1 VAGTDAKH
9 QAENNGVPSR
19 RRSRWWLPVLT
30 FVLGIAGGVLIVGLL
45 DTSTPDFSAE
55 RSASPA
61 TPSPAGSQQV
71 PAEGGARVNAA
82 CVRVIN
88 EARDV
93 ATILSEVGPA
103 ITSVN
108 LQQLDDIVR
117 RLQSIQGRLDNDL
130 RDCRV
135 EAEVSGTPSTVPSAS
150 PPEPSASSL
159 EPSASP
165 IPLPTA
171 SPTR

>member
-1 VAGTDAKH
+1 
-9 QAENNGVPSR
+9 
-19 RRSRWWLPVLT
+19 
-30 FVLGIAGGVLIVGLL
+30 
-45 DTSTPDFSAE
+45 
-55 RSASPA
+55 
-61 TPSPAGSQQV
+61 
-71 PAEGGARVNAA
+71 
-82 CVRVIN
+82 VIN

-150 PPEPSASSL
+150 SSEPSTSSL